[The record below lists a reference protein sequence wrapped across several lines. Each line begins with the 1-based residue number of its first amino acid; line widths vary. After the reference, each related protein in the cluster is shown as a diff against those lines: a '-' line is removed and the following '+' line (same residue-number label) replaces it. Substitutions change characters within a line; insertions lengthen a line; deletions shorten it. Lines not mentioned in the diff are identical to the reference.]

1 MKSLSIGS
9 GGLYVESGVTGN
21 IIYCGRGGE
30 ENTVPAIWQK
40 AYPNLL
46 IPKIHMWVIFNNR
59 FQPLPGVTPP
69 NWPAVIQRSLETS
82 TRAATATAERH
93 LFAIAE
99 ISRLKRK
106 PRHTS
111 VWTLFGSAHEGQLAK
126 EWKGRL
132 RFFPLPLL
140 FGSRYTRSAR
150 CAEFSKSGLMGFF
163 HRVGICY

>member
-1 MKSLSIGS
+1 
-9 GGLYVESGVTGN
+9 
-21 IIYCGRGGE
+21 
-30 ENTVPAIWQK
+30 
-40 AYPNLL
+40 LL

-59 FQPLPGVTPP
+59 FHPLPGVTPP
-69 NWPAVIQRSLETS
+69 ELAGGDS
-82 TRAATATAERH
+82 TEPGDIHAGGYGDAERH

-106 PRHTS
+106 PGHRS

-140 FGSRYTRSAR
+140 FGGRYTRSAR
-150 CAEFSKSGLMGFF
+150 CAEFSKSGLMRFF